1 MSTRKAYF
9 TETIV
14 HTSTSVGVATALAAL
29 VGYREKDG
37 VPADQLMPSL
47 GPIPLDV
54 ALGFGFHLVGL
65 AIGKGMEA
73 QVFSKAGD
81 GAFAV
86 FGVSAG
92 QSLGGKL
99 FDTVKG
105 SGGLLTGRQAP
116 RAMAQNQRVAT
127 FKDANGK
134 HRQVQ
139 VQQANAAYDPMA

>member
-1 MSTRKAYF
+1 MSRKAYF
-9 TETIV
+9 AETIT
-14 HTSTSVGVATALAAL
+14 HTATTVGVATALAAL

-47 GPIPLDV
+47 GPVPLDV
-54 ALGFGFHLVGL
+54 ALGFGFHAVGI
-65 AIGKGMEA
+65 AIGNGMAA

-81 GAFAV
+81 GSFAV

-99 FDTVKG
+99 YDTVKG

-116 RAMAQNQRVAT
+116 RAMSQGAPQAREYR
-127 FKDANGK
+127 DANGQ
-134 HRQVQ
+134 HRKVQ
-139 VQQANAAYDPMA
+139 VQNAAFDPTR